1 MWNYGVEGGRAWE
14 FGVFHSLTVHVFV
27 PCGPCPYIKSGVL
40 HPTTLHY
47 QSCFTLPIHVY
58 IPILCISR
66 TLYRLKSP
74 AAIRAAVRCASSENC
89 AKRML
94 YK

>member
-14 FGVFHSLTVHVFV
+14 FGIFHSLTVHVLV

-47 QSCFTLPIHVY
+47 QSCFTLPIH
-58 IPILCISR
+58 IPIPYTCIYTYS
-66 TLYRLKSP
+66 LYLTYFIQARVPCSYQGCHQMC
-74 AAIRAAVRCASSENC
+74 IE
-89 AKRML
+89 
-94 YK
+94 